1 MRCGWVYGGET
12 SGSRIR
18 NLVCRRWL
26 ALCRLFSVVPTSSA
40 AVLATPVV
48 VVGAVVCVSQS
59 VGVGVGPVRSSV
71 GVAVFGFVAMLVGW
85 GPAPVVSVVCDV
97 LFLW

>member
-1 MRCGWVYGGET
+1 VRCGWVYGGET

-18 NLVCRRWL
+18 DLVCRRWL

-48 VVGAVVCVSQS
+48 VVGAVVCVSRS
-59 VGVGVGPVRSSV
+59 VGVGPVRSGV
-71 GVAVFGFVAMLVGW
+71 GVAVFGFVAVLAGW